1 MTNRRKSFMIA
12 AGAAS
17 GALAAATVIG
27 AGPANA
33 QEVPQAPAPEQ
44 AEQAPVDGA
53 LEDAAPDAVED
64 APQEAPAQETPGE
77 DAPGEDAPGED
88 APAEDDAPAPGAEC
102 GLDAEA
108 IADETP
114 APADFEGEFP
124 GWTVENVA
132 NPCGNLG
139 AVELST
145 EGGTGS
151 SPTKVVLVNAGTP
164 TKTQPEGDATTLG
177 QQFFDY
183 AAIVNTAQAPA
194 GDDANAEAPQSQ
206 SIYVWNPL
214 AGDVISAPIPA
225 GSTI

>member
-1 MTNRRKSFMIA
+1 MNNRRKSFMIA
-12 AGAAS
+12 AGAAT
-17 GALAAATVIG
+17 GAMAAATVIG

-33 QEVPQAPAPEQ
+33 QEVPEAPAPEQ

-53 LEDAAPDAVED
+53 LEDAGPAADEGT
-64 APQEAPAQETPGE
+64 PQEAPAQDAPAGE
-77 DAPGEDAPGED
+77 DAA
-88 APAEDDAPAPGAEC
+88 APGAEC

-108 IADETP
+108 IAEETP

-124 GWTVENVA
+124 GWVVENVA
-132 NPCGNLG
+132 SPCGNLG

-145 EGGTGS
+145 DGGTGS

-164 TKTQPEGDATTLG
+164 TKTQPEGDTTTLG

-183 AAIVNTAQAPA
+183 AAVVNTAQAPA
-194 GDDANAEAPQSQ
+194 ADDPNTEAPQSQ